1 VVLINGLKD
10 FLEDYKKKAFDNKEN
25 TREVFI
31 FNKINKSFERKLAQ
45 DIRKGDVIKV
55 YDEEFFPVD
64 LILVSSQRKKDQD
77 STINPDENNGVCY
90 YESKN
95 LDGETNLK
103 FKQANQD
110 LTKKYRHE
118 EDIVNLKGF
127 INCSPPNEFLSDFLG
142 KFYENPQDLI
152 NFIQLDR
159 QSLLLKGC
167 RLKQTYAI
175 IGIAVYIGHNTKML
189 KNYPINKNKIATIE
203 TKLNFHVFFLLLI
216 DVLVCSLASI
226 LDFWIPSV
234 RIIIIKG
241 FTKYIT
247 PNKKDITITDPTKKV
262 ETLFTTFIINLGTF
276 FLFMTNIIPISLLV
290 SLEVIKYIQ
299 GIFMSWDIKLVE
311 KETFKYPV
319 IQSSTLNEDLGQVG
333 YIFSDKTGT
342 LTKNIMTFK
351 KLSIGRTSYGQD
363 FYEKSLVKLND
374 KYGKVTNFEF
384 YDNEF
389 LSHLRDDDHRN
400 YQNIKYFMLCVCLCN
415 TIFTELK
422 ETNGKAEIVFQGTSP
437 DEIAL
442 INAARYFQYM
452 FVKRE
457 SGNKIYLEIFGVTHV
472 YTIIHFLDYTSER

>member
-1 VVLINGLKD
+1 
-10 FLEDYKKKAFDNKEN
+10 
-25 TREVFI
+25 
-31 FNKINKSFERKLAQ
+31 
-45 DIRKGDVIKV
+45 
-55 YDEEFFPVD
+55 
-64 LILVSSQRKKDQD
+64 
-77 STINPDENNGVCY
+77 
-90 YESKN
+90 
-95 LDGETNLK
+95 
-103 FKQANQD
+103 
-110 LTKKYRHE
+110 
-118 EDIVNLKGF
+118 
-127 INCSPPNEFLSDFLG
+127 
-142 KFYENPQDLI
+142 
-152 NFIQLDR
+152 
-159 QSLLLKGC
+159 
-167 RLKQTYAI
+167 
-175 IGIAVYIGHNTKML
+175 
-189 KNYPINKNKIATIE
+189 
-203 TKLNFHVFFLLLI
+203 
-216 DVLVCSLASI
+216 
-226 LDFWIPSV
+226 
-234 RIIIIKG
+234 
-241 FTKYIT
+241 
-247 PNKKDITITDPTKKV
+247 
-262 ETLFTTFIINLGTF
+262 
-276 FLFMTNIIPISLLV
+276 MTNIIPISLLV

-374 KYGKVTNFEF
+374 KYGKITNFEF